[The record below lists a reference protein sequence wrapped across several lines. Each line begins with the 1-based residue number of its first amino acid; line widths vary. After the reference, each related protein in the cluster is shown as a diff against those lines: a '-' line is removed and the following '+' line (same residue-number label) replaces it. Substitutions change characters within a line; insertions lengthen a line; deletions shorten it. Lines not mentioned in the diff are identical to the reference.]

1 MIGLVSD
8 NKTERLL
15 VDIWATEATRR
26 TMSRTTNV
34 RYFDDSIV
42 QAVAGEE
49 NSHARFC
56 GKQVGIPT
64 GAGDIGVSY
73 RVVRFRNHS
82 PLIGSVLWDTDI
94 EGAI

>member
-1 MIGLVSD
+1 MANAKMGFMRIAVILYLCCSV
-8 NKTERLL
+8 
-15 VDIWATEATRR
+15 
-26 TMSRTTNV
+26 
-34 RYFDDSIV
+34 DDSIV

-64 GAGDIGVSY
+64 GAGEIGFSY